1 MLNYGKT
8 NLIYLTFPI
17 KNSVTHYRRKFHYSG
32 QGLHV
37 GLCVC
42 SSYMS
47 FLILGTEETVMFLI
61 KPKPMFL
68 MGHDQDHTSDSCLF
82 TNDFPSFAQFF
93 SLLNNYCDTQMLNS
107 SPLMI
112 TPSLGLTC
120 SPFKFLLRIIQ
131 HQCKPMT
138 SPSQAHT
145 YSKQCSLNELPTV
158 PLVYCFL

>member
-1 MLNYGKT
+1 MGKPT
-8 NLIYLTFPI
+8 LYTLLSLSKILLLIIEGNFTI
-17 KNSVTHYRRKFHYSG
+17 QARVCMW
-32 QGLHV
+32 V
-37 GLCVC
+37 CVC
-42 SSYMS
+42 VPVTLS
-47 FLILGTEETVMFLI
+47 FLILGAEETVMFLI

-93 SLLNNYCDTQMLNS
+93 SLLNYYCDTQMLNS

>member
-1 MLNYGKT
+1 MGKPT
-8 NLIYLTFPI
+8 LYTLLSLSKILLLIIEGNFTI
-17 KNSVTHYRRKFHYSG
+17 QARVCMW
-32 QGLHV
+32 V
-37 GLCVC
+37 CVC
-42 SSYMS
+42 VPVTLS
-47 FLILGTEETVMFLI
+47 FLILGTEETVMSLI

-68 MGHDQDHTSDSCLF
+68 VGHDQDHTSDSCLF

>member
-1 MLNYGKT
+1 MGKPT
-8 NLIYLTFPI
+8 LYTLLSLSKILLLIIEGNFTI
-17 KNSVTHYRRKFHYSG
+17 QARVCMW
-32 QGLHV
+32 V
-37 GLCVC
+37 CVC
-42 SSYMS
+42 VPVTLS
-47 FLILGTEETVMFLI
+47 FLILGTEETVMSLI

-68 MGHDQDHTSDSCLF
+68 VGHDQDHTSDSCLF

-93 SLLNNYCDTQMLNS
+93 SLLNNYCDTQMFNS